1 MTGTNRNLFWVRS
14 GRDPQRDGS
23 VPKLVEYETVQSG
36 RGDRRLPPQPTKA
49 SPSKRRSLRPGKD
62 ERVSPGRD
70 VGVEMGAE
78 FLNDAPGKRDR
89 TPRPPRL
96 GRAEGKFAVNVRE
109 GLSDRD
115 TAPEHVNPLAPRPS
129 QFAEAQAT
137 VNRQENQDAKAG
149 FDGVGKGSDFLGA
162 EESLLLDAL
171 GRKGHVLTRVERDT
185 PVRDWGLHHLV
196 KRVVSLAHGGR
207 G

>member
-1 MTGTNRNLFWVRS
+1 MTGTNRTSFGFAPAAIHNATEVCRSSWNLRPSSPVAATAGCHHSRRKPASLS
-14 GRDPQRDGS
+14 GAPFG
-23 VPKLVEYETVQSG
+23 
-36 RGDRRLPPQPTKA
+36 
-49 SPSKRRSLRPGKD
+49 PGKD

-115 TAPEHVNPLAPRPS
+115 TAPEHVNPLAPKPS

-149 FDGVGKGSDFLGA
+149 FDGVGKG
-162 EESLLLDAL
+162 
-171 GRKGHVLTRVERDT
+171 
-185 PVRDWGLHHLV
+185 
-196 KRVVSLAHGGR
+196 
-207 G
+207 